1 VVELAL
7 PMHIRM
13 DQLLQMAET
22 VEVVA
27 VAMKTQRHRL
37 AEVQRK
43 LQVDQEL
50 VMEMSVEMVREL
62 KQDLVVVEVD
72 LVELVQLRH
81 RKPEEMVEMEQTY
94 LHLG

>member
-1 VVELAL
+1 VVELVH

-13 DQLLQMAET
+13 DQLLQMAEM

-27 VAMKTQRHRL
+27 VAMKTQRHRP

-50 VMEMSVEMVREL
+50 VMEISVEMVRVL
-62 KQDLVVVEVD
+62 KQDLVVVAVD
-72 LVELVQLRH
+72 LVELVQLHH
-81 RKPEEMVEMEQTY
+81 RKPEEMVETEQTY

>member
-62 KQDLVVVEVD
+62 KQDLVVAVVD

-81 RKPEEMVEMEQTY
+81 RKQEEMVEMEQTY